1 MEALLGHWIHKQL
14 FEAIYKEMLSLAE
27 FALAKVNTPSWKAQ
41 AVRDLLTRLASPTN
55 MAALAEMLH
64 RRDMAVPILQLHSL
78 LSLMGRPAA
87 EFLIACL
94 ETEEEKIRRQQLLGG
109 IRAIGRNA
117 VPALREALASPQWFM
132 VRNAVVLLGEIDHKA
147 AFEDVAL
154 ALGHRDSRVRR
165 AAIHACAQLGDRDE
179 ASAAIADIL
188 ARTEPGTQL
197 DCLAT
202 LAELRSPL
210 AVRPITDL
218 LQNVKGNHEETAR
231 IRLRAVEVLGQIAA
245 PEAIEPLQ
253 ELFRKKGFLGGREST
268 AMRLA
273 AAKSLAAINTREA
286 REAIALAMDQ
296 EPLEEVRSVLR
307 QFLVGTP

>member
-1 MEALLGHWIHKQL
+1 
-14 FEAIYKEMLSLAE
+14 
-27 FALAKVNTPSWKAQ
+27 
-41 AVRDLLTRLASPTN
+41 
-55 MAALAEMLH
+55 
-64 RRDMAVPILQLHSL
+64 
-78 LSLMGRPAA
+78 
-87 EFLIACL
+87 
-94 ETEEEKIRRQQLLGG
+94 
-109 IRAIGRNA
+109 
-117 VPALREALASPQWFM
+117 M

-202 LAELRSPL
+202 LAELRSPV

-245 PEAIEPLQ
+245 PEAIESLQ